1 VEVRDLNGTGTNFD
15 RATVKINVQS
25 VNQNKTRFIMPSFA
39 NATIRIPENSKDED
53 HLVLVLKAEDTD
65 HVNDNAPVISGFFL
79 TVGVV
84 VLER

>member
-1 VEVRDLNGTGTNFD
+1 
-15 RATVKINVQS
+15 
-25 VNQNKTRFIMPSFA
+25 MPSFA